1 LQGAGDGESRGR
13 EKLPQNQGHER
24 ALRWRKCVKVVSTEV
39 VGDKLVKLILTFAW
53 KKLLDK
59 LVNLRIFPDENDKL
73 NKSLI
78 DISGDLMLISQFT
91 LYADCKKGR
100 RPSFTNACHPYMAES
115 LYNKFVEDARALA
128 PGEFAT
134 GRFGE
139 EMHLDFTNWGP
150 VTIILDSNDM

>member
-1 LQGAGDGESRGR
+1 MRLVIQRVSDA
-13 EKLPQNQGHER
+13 
-24 ALRWRKCVKVVSTEV
+24 KVT
-39 VGDKLVKLILTFAW
+39 VGDAVLGEIATGLLLLVGFGKKDTPELPESAVW

-59 LVNLRIFPDENDKL
+59 VVSLRIFPDENDKL
-73 NKSLI
+73 NKSLT
-78 DISGDLMLISQFT
+78 DIKGDLMLISQFT

-100 RPSFTNACHPYMAES
+100 RPSFTDACHPYMAES
-115 LYNKFVEDARALA
+115 LYDHFVEDARVLA
-128 PGEFAT
+128 PGKLAT

>member
-1 LQGAGDGESRGR
+1 MRLVIQRVSDAKVTVGPHTLGEISTGLLVLVGFG
-13 EKLPQNQGHER
+13 KDDTPDLP
-24 ALRWRKCVKVVSTEV
+24 SSP
-39 VGDKLVKLILTFAW
+39 IW

-59 LVNLRIFPDENDKL
+59 LVNLRIFPDENEKL
-73 NKSLI
+73 NKSLT

-115 LYNKFVEDARALA
+115 LYDQFVEDVRAIV
-128 PGEFAT
+128 PGQFAT